1 MYPNLYFLIDDF
13 FGVKLNGLRLVNSF
27 GFFVA
32 IAFVASGFVLYN
44 ELKRKESIGEFTPTE
59 ESITIGAPASMS
71 ELLTSFF
78 FGFLFGYKIIGAFT
92 IADALN
98 NTQAFILSLQG
109 NIGAGIL
116 VGGIMVY
123 LKWKEKDKDKL
134 AKPETRKLL
143 LWPHDRVGDIVL
155 QAALWGFLGAKIFH
169 NLENLEELMLDPW
182 GSLISFSGLTFYGG
196 LILATIA
203 IIVFIRKYN
212 MRVIHFADAMA
223 PTMLFAYAAGRI
235 GCHISGD
242 GDWGIPNLNPKPF
255 TWLPDWFWSYQYPHN
270 VVNAGVPIPGCV
282 GNYCNQLPEGVY
294 PTTFYEVI
302 IMFLLFL
309 IVWMVRKKITQPG
322 IITGIYFIF
331 AGGERFFIEKI
342 RVNNKY
348 TFLPFQPTQAELI
361 SVILIILG
369 IVFLVKSKSW
379 FPKNIQKS

>member
-1 MYPNLYFLIDDF
+1 MYPNLYYLIDDF

-44 ELKRKESIGEFTPTE
+44 ELKRKESLGEFTPTE

-116 VGGIMVY
+116 VGAIMVY

-242 GDWGIPNLNPKPF
+242 GDWGIVNSAPNPF
-255 TWLPDWFWSYQYPHN
+255 AWLPDWMWSYQYPHN
-270 VVNAGVPIPGCV
+270 VVNAGVSIPGCV

>member
-1 MYPNLYFLIDDF
+1 MYPNLYYLIDDF

-44 ELKRKESIGEFTPTE
+44 ELKRKESLGEFTPTE

-116 VGGIMVY
+116 VGAIMVY

-196 LILATIA
+196 LILATFA

-255 TWLPDWFWSYQYPHN
+255 TWLPDWLWSYQYPHN

-302 IMFLLFL
+302 IMFILFL

-322 IITGIYFIF
+322 IITGIYFVF

>member
-1 MYPNLYFLIDDF
+1 MYPNLYYLIDDF

-116 VGGIMVY
+116 VGAIMVY

-302 IMFLLFL
+302 IMFILFL

>member
-1 MYPNLYFLIDDF
+1 MYPNLYYLIDDL

-44 ELKRKESIGEFTPTE
+44 ELKRKESLGEFTPTE
-59 ESITIGAPASMS
+59 ESIIIGAPASMS

-116 VGGIMVY
+116 VGAIMVY

-134 AKPETRKLL
+134 TKPETRKLL

-169 NLENLEELMLDPW
+169 NLENLDELMHDPW

-203 IIVFIRKYN
+203 IIVFIRKYK

-242 GDWGIPNLNPKPF
+242 GDWGIPNLTPKPF

-322 IITGIYFIF
+322 IITGVYFLF

>member
-1 MYPNLYFLIDDF
+1 MYPNLYYLIDDF

-44 ELKRKESIGEFTPTE
+44 ELKRKESLGEFTPTE

-109 NIGAGIL
+109 NMGAGIL
-116 VGGIMVY
+116 VGAIMVY

-242 GDWGIPNLNPKPF
+242 GDWGISNLNPKPF

-302 IMFLLFL
+302 IMFILFL

>member
-1 MYPNLYFLIDDF
+1 MYPNLYYLIDDL

-32 IAFVASGFVLYN
+32 IAFVASGFVLYS
-44 ELKRKESIGEFTPTE
+44 ELKRKESLGEFTPTE
-59 ESITIGAPASMS
+59 ESIIIGAPASLS

-116 VGGIMVY
+116 VGGIMVF
-123 LKWKEKDKDKL
+123 LKWKEKDREKL

-169 NLENLEELMLDPW
+169 NLENLDELMLDPW

-242 GDWGIPNLNPKPF
+242 GDWGIVNSAPNPF
-255 TWLPDWFWSYQYPHN
+255 AWLPDWMWSYQYPHN
-270 VVNAGVPIPGCV
+270 VVNAGVSIPGCV

-302 IMFLLFL
+302 IMFILFL

-331 AGGERFFIEKI
+331 AGGERFLVEKI

-379 FPKNIQKS
+379 FPKDIQKS

>member
-1 MYPNLYFLIDDF
+1 MYPNLYYLIDDF

>member
-1 MYPNLYFLIDDF
+1 MYPNLYYLIDDF

-92 IADALN
+92 IADGLN

-282 GNYCNQLPEGVY
+282 GNYCNQLPVGVY

-361 SVILIILG
+361 SVILIIIG

>member
-116 VGGIMVY
+116 VGAIMVY

-255 TWLPDWFWSYQYPHN
+255 TWLPDWIWSYQYPHN

-302 IMFLLFL
+302 IMFILFL

>member
-1 MYPNLYFLIDDF
+1 MYPNLYYLIDDF

-44 ELKRKESIGEFTPTE
+44 ELKRKESLGEFTPTE

-116 VGGIMVY
+116 VGAIMVY

-242 GDWGIPNLNPKPF
+242 GDWGISNLNPKPF
-255 TWLPDWFWSYQYPHN
+255 TWLPDWIWSYQYPHN

-302 IMFLLFL
+302 IMFILFL

-361 SVILIILG
+361 SVILIVLG